1 MMVLVVLMFLLLALL
16 GMPLFTLLSAA
27 ALLGFY
33 SNDTPLAVIGT
44 ELYRI
49 TQTPVLLALPLFTV
63 AGYLLSEGNSSQR
76 LVRVTKALLGWMPA
90 GLAIVSFTACAAFT
104 AFTGAS
110 GVTIVALGA
119 LLYPALR
126 QSGYP
131 EWFSLGLVTTS
142 GCLGL
147 LLPPS
152 LPLILYS
159 IIVQQ
164 MPQGAGVS
172 IEHMFMA
179 GLLPSLVFI
188 ILLSLFGLMVIRKQS
203 LPTQPFSWKEL
214 GEALWEA
221 RFELPLPLVVLG
233 GIYGGLFAVSEA
245 AAVTA
250 LYALVVEVVI
260 YRDISWQR
268 LPKLAR
274 EAGVMIGGL
283 LLVLA
288 CAMAFTNWL
297 IDQEVPGRLFA
308 LVRAHVHSRYTFL
321 LLLNIMLLVLG
332 AFLDIFS
339 SLVIMVPLLLPMAVG
354 YGINPVHL
362 GIVFLANMQIGYLMP
377 PIGMDLYIA
386 SYRFKRPIIDLV
398 RATWPFMLVLLCG
411 VLILTYVPWLSL
423 GLISGQHH

>member
-1 MMVLVVLMFLLLALL
+1 MMVLVILLFLFLALL
-16 GMPLFTLLSAA
+16 GMPLFSLLAGA

-33 SNDTPLAVIGT
+33 SNATPLAVIGT

-76 LVRVTKALLGWMPA
+76 LVNVTTALLGWMPA

-164 MPQGAGVS
+164 MPQGTGVS
-172 IEHMFMA
+172 IEHMFIA
-179 GLLPSLVFI
+179 GLLPSLLFI
-188 ILLSLFGLMVIRKQS
+188 VLLSFFGLMVIRKQS
-203 LPTQPFSWKEL
+203 LPTQPFSWKAL
-214 GEALWEA
+214 GHALWEA

-260 YRDISWQR
+260 YRDISWHR

-297 IDQEVPGRLFA
+297 IDQQVPDQLFA

-321 LLLNIMLLVLG
+321 LLLNILLLILG

-362 GIVFLANMQIGYLMP
+362 GVVFLANMQIGYLMP

-386 SYRFKRPIIDLV
+386 SYRFKRPILDLV
-398 RATWPFMLVLLCG
+398 RATWPFMLVLLLG

-423 GLISGQHH
+423 GLINGQHH